1 MIAGSETASE
11 ASWTGSSDPSA
22 CQGGDR
28 TARWE
33 FKMPAENFRACG
45 GNPILFF
52 NFFPSHWNKRQ
63 ASKASPLRRGEEL
76 LRQIGDQATLPP
88 QGRPRWI
95 CRAMAREL
103 GASKA
108 AKATGIYWN

>member
-1 MIAGSETASE
+1 
-11 ASWTGSSDPSA
+11 
-22 CQGGDR
+22 
-28 TARWE
+28 
-33 FKMPAENFRACG
+33 MPAENFRACG

-52 NFFPSHWNKRQ
+52 NFFPIGIGIKGRR
-63 ASKASPLRRGEEL
+63 ATPLRRGEEL

>member
-1 MIAGSETASE
+1 MRGK
-11 ASWTGSSDPSA
+11 SDTIF
-22 CQGGDR
+22 Q
-28 TARWE
+28 
-33 FKMPAENFRACG
+33 
-45 GNPILFF
+45 LFP
-52 NFFPSHWNKRQ
+52 NRYRNKRQ
-63 ASKASPLRRGEEL
+63 ASKPSPLCRGEEL
-76 LRQIGDQATLPP
+76 LRQIGDQITLPP